1 MVSRYKDDDPGRK
14 ETAFDFEAW
23 ALKSE
28 DLQEEETHFLI
39 KGFLVEQAITMFYG
53 KEKQGKSWLLY
64 AITKLLCEQDRV
76 KKVFYV
82 DQDNPKRQLKERKID
97 ELIDMYTGK
106 LKYMARGSTPY
117 QGLELVERLT
127 EPATMN
133 AYEGC
138 VFIYDSTR
146 DFVSNT
152 DSDIQA
158 KRFMENMKK
167 IREAGGTVLLIHH
180 ATKSGKVID
189 GSAEF
194 TKSADNVYEVIQRG
208 KDGASIQFDL
218 PVYRDRDAIKEM
230 MVSVNTKTLVLS
242 VDDDYYA
249 GLKKEDEVF
258 VLQVCELLGNSPAGL
273 NKSGVL
279 TGCGYRRDDKT
290 RGKLLE
296 EYVDRFW
303 VLETIRNKK
312 IFKLMTKEGS

>member
-1 MVSRYKDDDPGRK
+1 MVSRYKDDDPG
-14 ETAFDFEAW
+14 EAEAEFDFEAW

-28 DLQEEETHFLI
+28 DLQEEKTHFFI

-64 AITKLLCEQDRV
+64 AITKLLCEHDGV

-97 ELIDMYTGK
+97 ELIDAYSDK

-117 QGLELVERLT
+117 QGLELVEKLT

-138 VFIYDSTR
+138 IFIYDSTR

-194 TKSADNVYEVIQRG
+194 TKSADNVFETIQRG
-208 KDGASIQFDL
+208 KEDDLIQFDL
-218 PVYRDRDAIKEM
+218 PVYRDRDAIKDM
-230 MVSVNTKTLVLS
+230 LLSVNTKTLDLVI
-242 VDDDYYA
+242 DDDYYA
-249 GLKKEDEVF
+249 GLKKEDEAF
-258 VLQVCELLGNSPAGL
+258 VMQVCDLLARSPAGQ

-279 TGCGYRRDDKT
+279 TECGYRRDDKT
-290 RGKLLE
+290 KGKLLE
-296 EYVDRFW
+296 AYVDRFW

-312 IFKLMTKEGS
+312 IFKLITKEGL

>member
-1 MVSRYKDDDPGRK
+1 MVNRYKDDSEQK
-14 ETAFDFEAW
+14 EEFDFEAW

-64 AITKLLCEQDRV
+64 AITKVLCENDRV

-97 ELIDMYTGK
+97 ELIDAFPHK

-117 QGLELVERLT
+117 QGLELVAKLST
-127 EPATMN
+127 PAVMDD
-133 AYEGC
+133 YRGM

-158 KRFMENMKK
+158 KQFMEHIKK
-167 IREAGGTVLLIHH
+167 MREAGATVLLIHH
-180 ATKSGKVID
+180 ATKSGKFID

-194 TKSADNVYEVIQRG
+194 TKSLDNAYEVIQRG
-208 KDGASIQFDL
+208 KDEESIQFDL
-218 PVYRDRDAIKEM
+218 PVYRDRDNIKEM
-230 MVSVNTKTLVLS
+230 MLSVNTKTLVLS
-242 VDDDYYA
+242 VDDDYYV
-249 GLKKEDEVF
+249 GLKKEDEAF
-258 VLQVCELLGNSPAGL
+258 VMQVCELLGKSPAGL
-273 NKSGVL
+273 NKSAVL
-279 TGCGYRRDDKT
+279 TGCGHRRDDKT

-296 EYVDRFW
+296 DYVDRFW
-303 VLETIRNKK
+303 VLETVRNKK
-312 IFKLMTKEGS
+312 IFKLMTREGL